1 MPFAVQVSRQPSL
14 LGRRVPLL
22 PQFAICILQFAFCIH
37 LAVAADARYVAVLSD
52 GSRVEGREIRNWGNS
67 HENPQLDG
75 TELLSPSRP
84 FRWLRDLAPAADEP
98 RREANGLVEL
108 IGGDRFLGR
117 VLGFVPGGADDKPA
131 APPHLLVALEGPLL
145 CAGSP
150 LTAEAG
156 GGRRAEVRVLPQ
168 FVRRIVWGKGRSRD
182 IAPGML
188 LFRDGGRL
196 ACQSLRWQADGVRVL
211 TADGIRQVP
220 LAELSEV
227 CLPQADAWQSYCEEL
242 AALDPE
248 CKSRLVRLETTR
260 GCILS
265 TSLARLEATG
275 GWDRTAWCHVV
286 RPAWCLDAL
295 CVPFST
301 IQAWWT
307 FTPHEVPLSRWPP
320 VRFVSRP
327 MLGKGWSWQVDRN
340 VEGGLLASAKQ
351 VHGWGFGVH
360 APCELWF
367 EIPPAAR
374 GFQVRVG
381 LDRLAGSG
389 GCARALV
396 CLDRPDAAP
405 RFRSKHLIGS
415 SEVVDAGT
423 LALDKRDARR
433 LLILVADAADRDRP
447 PGADPLDIRDM
458 LDWIEPLWLLDPA
471 ELRGEVQKR
480 VPAAARPSG
489 PPP

>member
-1 MPFAVQVSRQPSL
+1 
-14 LGRRVPLL
+14 
-22 PQFAICILQFAFCIH
+22 
-37 LAVAADARYVAVLSD
+37 
-52 GSRVEGREIRNWGNS
+52 
-67 HENPQLDG
+67 
-75 TELLSPSRP
+75 
-84 FRWLRDLAPAADEP
+84 
-98 RREANGLVEL
+98 
-108 IGGDRFLGR
+108 
-117 VLGFVPGGADDKPA
+117 
-131 APPHLLVALEGPLL
+131 
-145 CAGSP
+145 
-150 LTAEAG
+150 
-156 GGRRAEVRVLPQ
+156 
-168 FVRRIVWGKGRSRD
+168 VRRIVWGKGRSRD
-182 IAPGML
+182 IEPGTL

-248 CKSRLVRLETTR
+248 CKSRLVRLATTR

-265 TSLARLEATG
+265 TSLAHLEATG

-286 RPAWCLDAL
+286 RPAWCLDAV

-307 FTPHEVPLSRWPP
+307 FAPHEVPLSRWPP
-320 VRFVSRP
+320 LRFVSRP
-327 MLGKGWSWQVDRN
+327 MLGKGWSYEVDRN

-423 LALDKRDARR
+423 LALGSRDARK

-471 ELRGEVQKR
+471 ELRGEVRKR
-480 VPAAARPSG
+480 IPAARPNG
-489 PPP
+489 PRP